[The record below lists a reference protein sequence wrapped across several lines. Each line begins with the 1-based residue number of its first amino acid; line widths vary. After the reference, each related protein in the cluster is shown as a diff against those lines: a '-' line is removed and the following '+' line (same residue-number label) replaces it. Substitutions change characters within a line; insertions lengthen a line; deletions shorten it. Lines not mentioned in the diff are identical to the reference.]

1 MTRRN
6 SYMAHKGLIAVK
18 IQLISDGLTVF
29 VKSAKSV
36 FRQKNEAFV
45 VSALLLL
52 AFLMRLRNLNS
63 PVSGSYTFR
72 NTQTAWGIRSVANG
86 TNSPFAVETPIL
98 GVPWKVPFEF
108 PLYQIVSGV
117 FSRLTGLSVEASGRL
132 VSLAFF
138 ILMALIFFRISRF
151 FFQKTISYIGL
162 AFLLFSAHNLEYG
175 SSVLVENCALFF
187 ALSAFLAGLKFVHS
201 KRPTFLYLFGLSS
214 VFASLVKITTSAIW
228 VLLGAVT
235 IAFLFKVDKRTTLKL
250 LGVGLIGHIPAI
262 VWTRWADEQ
271 KSKSVMT
278 DWLTS
283 QNLQSWNFGTL
294 RQRIFY
300 FEWDESLTQ
309 GFIPSVAGLTA
320 VAIGLVA
327 ISIAFHKNQ
336 KLPLAF
342 LCIFLSGP
350 IVFTNLYFVHNYYW
364 TAVLPAFVLLL
375 VSGLETLLQQ
385 GAKHGELILNRTKLF
400 TWIIGIGLI
409 VASWFSVSGMR
420 HFEVFTKPGTETWNG
435 EQVGVAVETIRKFTN
450 QNDQLVIVGMDWN
463 PQILY
468 FSNRKGLMIP
478 YNWDVLDIFKKL
490 NVSDEY
496 QYLYWYDENQ
506 VNARS
511 IESKLDGYSF
521 ERISENLFKFSKVDI
536 NS

>member
-1 MTRRN
+1 
-6 SYMAHKGLIAVK
+6 MANKGLIVVK
-18 IQLISDGLTVF
+18 IQLIRDRLTGSVDT
-29 VKSAKSV
+29 AKSV
-36 FRQKNEAFV
+36 VRHKNETFV

-86 TNSPFAVETPIL
+86 TISPFSVETPVF
-98 GVPWKVPFEF
+98 GAPWKVPFEF
-108 PLYQIVSGV
+108 PLYQIISGV
-117 FSRLTGLSVEASGRL
+117 LSRLVGLSVEASGRL
-132 VSLAFF
+132 VSLTFF
-138 ILMALIFFRISRF
+138 VLTALIFYRICRF

-187 ALSAFLAGLKFVHS
+187 ALAAFLAGLKFVHS
-201 KRPTFLYLFGLSS
+201 KRPLFLYLFGLCS
-214 VFASLVKITTSAIW
+214 VFTSLVKITTSAIW

-235 IAFLFKVDKRTTLKL
+235 IAFLFKVDKRTSLKL

-283 QNLQSWNFGTL
+283 KNLQSWNFGTL

-320 VAIGLVA
+320 VAIGLIAV
-327 ISIAFHKNQ
+327 SIAFHKNQ
-336 KLPLAF
+336 KIPLTF
-342 LCIFLSGP
+342 LCMFLSGP

-385 GAKHGELILNRTKLF
+385 GTRFGESILNRTKLF
-400 TWIIGIGLI
+400 TWIIAIGLI

-420 HFEVFTKPGTETWNG
+420 HFEVFTKPGSETWNG
-435 EQVGVAVETIRKFTN
+435 EQVGVAVQTIRKFTS

-478 YNWDVLDIFKKL
+478 YNWDVLEILNKL
-490 NVSDEY
+490 DVSNEY
-496 QYLYWYDENQ
+496 QYLYWFDENQ
-506 VNARS
+506 VNASS

-521 ERISENLFKFSKVDI
+521 ERISENLFKFSKVDT